1 MGKDYDYYITPQN
14 TRRLKQKKYLYLSV
28 VGVFVITSL
37 LITFLSPGDR
47 ALGIVGMVWAVLQTV
62 MQMLERRK
70 EHWTWGYILVWCFIL
85 FGGSVASILV
95 CGLYWCLALWVIE
108 IAVCVVLAV
117 CDHKKQGKIKK
128 KR

>member
-14 TRRLKQKKYLYLSV
+14 TRRIKQKKVLYLSV
-28 VGVFVITSL
+28 AGVFVITSL
-37 LITFLSPGDR
+37 LITFLSPEDR
-47 ALGIVGMVWAVLQTV
+47 ALGVAGMAWAVLQAV
-62 MQMLERRK
+62 LQMLERRK
-70 EHWTWGYILVWCFIL
+70 EHWTWGYILVWCFL
-85 FGGSVASILV
+85 LLGGSVALILA

-108 IAVCVVLAV
+108 ITVCVVLAV